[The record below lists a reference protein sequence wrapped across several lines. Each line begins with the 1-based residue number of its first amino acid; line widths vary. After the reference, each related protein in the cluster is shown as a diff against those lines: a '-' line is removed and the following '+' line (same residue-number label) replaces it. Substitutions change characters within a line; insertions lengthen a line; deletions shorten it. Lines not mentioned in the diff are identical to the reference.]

1 MADAR
6 VTAAIVASALFMQNL
21 DSAAIATALPAM
33 ARDLNE
39 EPTRVSVAVTSYLV
53 ALTVCIPVSGYIA
66 DRFGAKRVF
75 LLLRDWLRFAA
86 AGRGSRW

>member
-39 EPTRVSVAVTSYLV
+39 EPTRLSVAVTSYLV

-66 DRFGAKRVF
+66 DRS
-75 LLLRDWLRFAA
+75 
-86 AGRGSRW
+86 GRSASFCYSGIG